1 MFTELH
7 MKYVFFL
14 YGLSFFILGFA
25 IIIYPKKNSMFAL
38 APHLNL
44 VGTFA
49 LTHGLN
55 EWIDL
60 FVLIHTP
67 ATVLPLQI
75 LRAITLPTSF
85 FFLLLFGVQKIQ
97 RGSKRSIAITAL
109 PGILSVAWLVMVL
122 FCHHK
127 LKVVDIGSRYLFG
140 LPGAILTSYALY
152 RHLQPLRQTG
162 LKGVL
167 RHLKFMIIVFVVYG
181 ILAGA
186 IVPTYAFFPANVLNY
201 DWVLAT
207 FGAPIQIFR
216 AICAAALAYCTLRV
230 LSIFHWET
238 QQQFRENESRLRTI
252 ASASPAILFKSSVT
266 GRLTSI
272 DGQGIEALSVPAE
285 SLIGRPISAL
295 FPDFD
300 FKSINAQSWKKG
312 SVYSGNVTAQDKTYD
327 IGYCPIQDETGEISG
342 YVGAAMDISRRLK
355 AQAEINAYRREL
367 SQTRRL
373 TELGM
378 MSKVLAEKLKK
389 PLNVTQVLLQRLAVD
404 VERSHP
410 DTGINHVIE
419 QSLTEIHD
427 AFSTVKRF
435 CDHVDIPAPPKN
447 TTLDPED
454 FFARIIAVFRDRA
467 QRVDLDIILDV
478 DSSSLCLV
486 IAAKELQY
494 IISTLIEHILDRA
507 NPDTAQTL
515 TIRCQHKQNRIR
527 ILFIDTCRRLSREEV
542 KNAFVPFALNTS
554 DTGQSELGL
563 AVVQKITEENQGS
576 ITIHS
581 QEDRGTT
588 FTLLLPTCRP
598 HEVQT

>member
-25 IIIYPKKNSMFAL
+25 ILIYPKKNSMFAL

-44 VGTFA
+44 VGIFG
-49 LTHGLN
+49 LTHGVN

-60 FVLIHTP
+60 FVLVHGP
-67 ATVLPLQI
+67 ATVFPLQI
-75 LRAITLPTSF
+75 LRAITLPISF
-85 FFLLLFGVQKIQ
+85 FFLLLFGVQKIK
-97 RGSKRSIAITAL
+97 GSKRSLAITTL
-109 PGILSVAWLVMVL
+109 PWILSVAWLVMIL

-152 RHLQPLRQTG
+152 CHLQPLRQTG
-162 LKGVL
+162 LTVVL
-167 RHLKFMIIVFVVYG
+167 KHLKFVIIVFVVYG

-201 DWVLAT
+201 DWVVAT

-252 ASASPAILFKSSVT
+252 ASASPAILFKSNIT

-272 DGQGIEALSVPAE
+272 EGQGVEALSVPAE
-285 SLIGRPISAL
+285 SLIGQPVSAL

-300 FKSINAQSWKKG
+300 VKSINAQTWEKG
-312 SVYSGNVTAQDKTYD
+312 SVYSGNVTAYDKTYD
-327 IGYCPIQDETGEISG
+327 IGYCPVQDEAGEISG

-355 AQAEINAYRREL
+355 AQAEVNAYRREL

-378 MSKVLAEKLKK
+378 MSKVLAKKLRK
-389 PLNVTQVLLQRLAVD
+389 PLNVTQVLLQRLSVD
-404 VERSHP
+404 LEKSNP
-410 DTGINHVIE
+410 DTGINSIIE
-419 QSLTEIHD
+419 QSLTEVHE

-435 CDHVDIPAPPKN
+435 CDHVDIPTLPKN
-447 TTLDPED
+447 TALDPED
-454 FFARIIAVFRDRA
+454 FFARIVAVFKDRA
-467 QRVDLDIILDV
+467 QRANLDIILDV
-478 DSSSLCLV
+478 DSSNLCLV

-507 NPDTAQTL
+507 NPDTGQTL
-515 TIRCQHKQNRIR
+515 TIQCQHEPDQIL
-527 ILFIDTCRRLSREEV
+527 ILFIDTCRRLSHEEV

-576 ITIHS
+576 ITVHS
-581 QEDRGTT
+581 QEGKGTT
-588 FTLLLPTCRP
+588 FTLALPTCP
-598 HEVQT
+598 THEVQT